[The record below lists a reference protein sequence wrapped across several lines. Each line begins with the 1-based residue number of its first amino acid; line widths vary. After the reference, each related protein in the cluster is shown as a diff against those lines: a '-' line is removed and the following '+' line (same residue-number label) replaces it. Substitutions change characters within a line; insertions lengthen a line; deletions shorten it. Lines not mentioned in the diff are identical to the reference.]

1 MQEGSRIST
10 QRPSAASRNQKRRFD
25 RMNRI
30 YRIKY
35 TFRVKLPLKINPV
48 HPVHPVKTL
57 PKMRS
62 FRILHCEGAKTQ
74 RKIAKKAP

>member
-1 MQEGSRIST
+1 
-10 QRPSAASRNQKRRFD
+10 
-25 RMNRI
+25 MNRI

-62 FRILHCEGAKTQ
+62 FRILHCKDAKGKDEG
-74 RKIAKKAP
+74 